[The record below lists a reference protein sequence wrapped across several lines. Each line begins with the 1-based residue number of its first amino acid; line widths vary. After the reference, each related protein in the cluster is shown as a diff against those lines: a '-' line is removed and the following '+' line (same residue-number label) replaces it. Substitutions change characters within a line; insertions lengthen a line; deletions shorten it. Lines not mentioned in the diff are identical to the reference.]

1 MTAVI
6 SVPDTQQKLEILSAD
21 AQYDLACAC
30 GCKND
35 ERRRRGPKGNWIYPV
50 TLPNGGSSV
59 LFKTLVSNVCS
70 NDCKYCPLRANQ
82 DVRRCTL
89 NEEETVN
96 TFLDYH
102 KRGEVFGLFLSSGV
116 LGTPDAT
123 MERLNRIAKILRYR
137 RNYRGYIHLK
147 VIPGASANA
156 IEEAV
161 KLSSAVSLNIETPG
175 AKYLAKLSDKKRFL
189 EDIVE
194 PIKLIS
200 RLTGRGN
207 KYERVKQTTQFIVGA
222 ADETDSEIVKYM
234 WGLYDRLNLRRIYF
248 SAYQKA
254 IGTDDPDTLFSNRQ
268 STIDNRQY
276 AQSSPVLHSESGGGI
291 DNRQSSIDNAF
302 VREHRLYE
310 VDFLL
315 RKYGFSES
323 DIIFDQQG
331 NLPLDTDP
339 KESWAKRN
347 PQYFPVDIN
356 KASKDEL
363 LRVPGLGQ
371 ITVERILE
379 LRKSAKIKT
388 ISDIGKSTSRLTK
401 ATDYLTF

>member
-6 SVPDTQQKLEILSAD
+6 SAPDTRQKLEILSED

-30 GCKND
+30 GSSD
-35 ERRRRGPKGNWIYPV
+35 SEHRRRGSQGKWIYPV
-50 TLPNGGSSV
+50 TLPNGGTSV

-96 TFLDYH
+96 TFLDYY

-137 RNYRGYIHLK
+137 RNFRGYIHLK

-161 KLSSAVSLNIETPG
+161 QLSSAVSLNIETPG
-175 AKYLAKLSDKKRFL
+175 AKHLAKLSDKKRFI

-200 RLTGRGN
+200 RLTERGS
-207 KYERVKQTTQFIVGA
+207 KYHRVKQTTQFIVGA

-234 WGLYDRLNLRRIYF
+234 WGLYDRLHLRRIYF
-248 SAYQKA
+248 SAYQKL
-254 IGTDDPDTLFSNRQ
+254 DNPDPANLF
-268 STIDNRQY
+268 TNRQY
-276 AQSSPVLHSESGGGI
+276 VRSEMENRKISTERSDVSSSEIENIKSKI
-291 DNRQSSIDNAF
+291 ENSFA
-302 VREHRLYE
+302 REHRLYQ

-323 DIIFDQQG
+323 EITFDQTG

-347 PQYFPVDIN
+347 PSLFPVNIN
-356 KASKDEL
+356 KASREEL

-371 ITVERILE
+371 ISVDRILE
-379 LRKSAKIKT
+379 LRKSAKIQT
-388 ISDIGKSTSRLTK
+388 IDDIGKSTSRLIK
-401 ATDYLTF
+401 ANEYLSF